1 MSTYINFESNENG
14 CLLIIKVNVAIYLT
28 KKKSIKLSHNCL
40 TNKMQGQKMKC
51 VYKSTTYHK
60 KPFYLL
66 EKRSFE
72 NQNYHVKLH
81 KLIHTK
87 TEH

>member
-1 MSTYINFESNENG
+1 
-14 CLLIIKVNVAIYLT
+14 
-28 KKKSIKLSHNCL
+28 
-40 TNKMQGQKMKC
+40 MKC

-60 KPFYLL
+60 KPFYLF

-87 TEH
+87 TEHWKMIKKDEMRVSITSNAKSMFYEFKKKKLNTQWF